1 MSSCQKFNFI
11 NIPNYQKE
19 FLKMS
24 EFDQEVEQL
33 DEFKASMGDPSMV
46 PEPTATKAKAP
57 GPSKSNSEKPIK
69 QGTSDVADDPDVEE
83 VPQEAPKTKMAMINA
98 MVQQM
103 NQMDKSEMSKKYGK
117 MLQAMKMEEVEVDE
131 DEDQITISSK
141 QPVKLTTADIDIS
154 EDVASMFAGQDL
166 SEEFVE
172 KATTI
177 FEAAVLQKVNEQL
190 EKITIDVEEE
200 IAEAKE
206 SIQESLS
213 DKLDSYL
220 DYVVENW
227 MEENQLAIEK
237 GLRAEIT
244 TDFMEG
250 LKGLFSEHYID
261 IPDDRVDVAEELAI
275 KTDELVD
282 ALNEEINNNLEL
294 RKEIEEY
301 KREEVLFDVSEDLSE
316 TQRDKL
322 RSLVEG
328 VEFDS
333 AEQYANKVLTIKE
346 HYFPADVV
354 EESVADDDEPLELD
368 EQVQN
373 YADPNIAAYVNA
385 ISRTK
390 K

>member
-1 MSSCQKFNFI
+1 
-11 NIPNYQKE
+11 
-19 FLKMS
+19 MS
-24 EFDQEVEQL
+24 EFDYEDVEQL
-33 DEFKASMGDPSMV
+33 DEFKASMGDPSEV

-69 QGTSDVADDPDVEE
+69 QGTSDIKDDPEVEE
-83 VPQEAPKTKMAMINA
+83 VPAEKPKTKMAMINA
-98 MVQQM
+98 MVKEM
-103 NQMDKSEMSKKYGK
+103 NAMDKESLSQRFGDMVKAMQEVSE
-117 MLQAMKMEEVEVDE
+117 ETDE
-131 DEDQITISSK
+131 DAEDQITISSK
-141 QPVKLTTADIDIS
+141 TPVKLTSSDLDIS

-177 FEAAVLQKVNEQL
+177 FEAAVLTKVNEQL

-206 SIQESLS
+206 AISESLS
-213 DKLDSYL
+213 EKLDGYL
-220 DYVVENW
+220 DYVVESW
-227 MEENQLAIEK
+227 MEENKLAVEK

-250 LKGLFSEHYID
+250 LKGLFQEHYIE
-261 IPDDRVDVAEELAI
+261 IPDDRVDVAEELAV
-275 KTDELVD
+275 KTDELED
-282 ALNEEINNNLEL
+282 ALNEEINKNIEL
-294 RKEIEEY
+294 KKQIDEY
-301 KREEVLFDVSEDLSE
+301 KKEEVLFDVSEDLSE

-328 VEFDS
+328 IDFDS
-333 AEQYANKVLTIKE
+333 EEGYTSKVATIKE

-354 EESVADDDEPLELD
+354 EESYTDEEPIELD
-368 EQVQN
+368 EEVQA
-373 YADPNIAAYVNA
+373 YADPAMNVYVNA

-390 K
+390 KK